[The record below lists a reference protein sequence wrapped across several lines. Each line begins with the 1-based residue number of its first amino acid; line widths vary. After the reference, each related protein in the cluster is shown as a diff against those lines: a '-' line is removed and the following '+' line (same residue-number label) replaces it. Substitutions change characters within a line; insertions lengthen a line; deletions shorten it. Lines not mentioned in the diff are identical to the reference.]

1 MVRTSDFRKSRRV
14 RNFDSLKSF
23 GTSRTNA
30 SPSVQTAVVIFT
42 VVRKAQSVS
51 LCVLLVSVITTIL
64 PRTWAPTVRRRR
76 CDYRTYGIA
85 SDVISRRFNDK
96 CDLAHSDRP
105 RDEHTRRIR
114 ARAHA
119 HNVVHVIRRTHT
131 RVHATHGCL
140 LQNPNR
146 TPIVHYV
153 LAVSGAD
160 GAAQLCVYP
169 DDSHRSLLFSKSHA
183 TYSRPT
189 LLNMCDVRVCHNELH
204 YRCSIDHR
212 VG

>member
-131 RVHATHGCL
+131 CTRYTRVSVAK
-140 LQNPNR
+140 
-146 TPIVHYV
+146 
-153 LAVSGAD
+153 SE
-160 GAAQLCVYP
+160 
-169 DDSHRSLLFSKSHA
+169 SHA
-183 TYSRPT
+183 NRALRTRGEWCRRSSSALCISRRLAPVVIIFEIT
-189 LLNMCDVRVCHNELH
+189 RDVQSTDLAEYV
-204 YRCSIDHR
+204 
-212 VG
+212 